1 MPIREV
7 DYTMKEALLL
17 LGLFAVYAVVLII
30 RAKDKKIR
38 YAKVVAVTIVTAVLS
53 YGLDRIS
60 KLIAQNAGN
69 ATTSVILDT
78 VRWIMISVILIWSCY
93 RIFKLVTK
101 NQQPLLSI
109 ATKNFRVWT
118 YVACAISIVGAIV
131 VISGNVFLIR
141 SMVYMESV
149 SPVMESTEMI
159 ELMGQYTNVVK
170 GFSLTRRI
178 LVFLT
183 PISIMIPTILYKEET
198 KKKSKKRR

>member
-17 LGLFAVYAVVLII
+17 LGLFAVYAVILII

-141 SMVYMESV
+141 SMAYMESV

>member
-141 SMVYMESV
+141 SMAYMESV